1 MKNFGE
7 LFGRLQSRKSRSS
20 RTAVT
25 GQSAAAKRR
34 RKASQT
40 AAPERLEQRLLLAT
54 DVWNQ
59 FGGLGE
65 TQYGWTVFTQGMRGM
80 TSIFA
85 RPRRRMLLEFQ
96 MIGSIPITRTSRIQT
111 SRCRMHRI
119 GMSWSPMRFRMG

>member
-65 TQYGWTVFTQGMRGM
+65 TQYGWTVFTQGDAGDD
-80 TSIFA
+80 
-85 RPRRRMLLEFQ
+85 L
-96 MIGSIPITRTSRIQT
+96 
-111 SRCRMHRI
+111 
-119 GMSWSPMRFRMG
+119 